1 MFIYFGYY
9 LLINYTSSNIFF
21 PFSRL
26 SISFVNGFFFNLKT
40 FGLIRSHLFIFA
52 LVSFVLGDRA
62 KKNMATIYVKSV
74 LPKIFSRNF
83 LIFSLTFDQ

>member
-1 MFIYFGYY
+1 MFIYFGYSTY
-9 LLINYTSSNIFF
+9 QSYIFKYSF
-21 PFSRL
+21 PFSSL
-26 SISFVNGFFFNLKT
+26 SVSFVNGFFSYLKT

-74 LPKIFSRNF
+74 LPKIVSRNF
-83 LIFSLTFDQ
+83 LIFSLTFEL